1 MARSKRM
8 SVQKRLREKKKAE
21 AAALKRME
29 RIERARREPVEAP
42 PTGGTVAARED
53 LEGYGV
59 IAGPSDESRDS

>member
-21 AAALKRME
+21 EAALKREM
-29 RIERARREPVEAP
+29 RAQRKGEPETTEP
-42 PTGGTVAARED
+42 GNTVANRED

-59 IAGPSDESRDS
+59 YTPETDGEAT

>member
-21 AAALKRME
+21 EAAIKREMKLQ
-29 RIERARREPVEAP
+29 RKGVPEPTEA
-42 PTGGTVAARED
+42 GNTVANRED

-59 IAGPSDESRDS
+59 YEPDSESETP

>member
-21 AAALKRME
+21 EAAIKREM
-29 RIERARREPVEAP
+29 RAQRKGEPEEGEP
-42 PTGGTVAARED
+42 GNTVANRED

-59 IAGPSDESRDS
+59 YTPESEPETP

>member
-21 AAALKRME
+21 EAALKREM
-29 RIERARREPVEAP
+29 RAQRRGEPEPGEA
-42 PTGGTVAARED
+42 GNTVANRED

-59 IAGPSDESRDS
+59 YTPESDGETT